1 MFLYN
6 ILHLN
11 VMTKTMP
18 VLNKHINYLD
28 TKLDIVVI
36 NYCSCVYIAFFLVF
50 KQMPNKITLFG

>member
-36 NYCSCVYIAFFLVF
+36 NYCSCVYIAFFF
-50 KQMPNKITLFG
+50 

>member
-36 NYCSCVYIAFFLVF
+36 NYCSCVYVIFSVF
-50 KQMPNKITLFG
+50 KQIPTKIIIFD